1 MKRRGT
7 TLAFHDSLLTSMI
20 QVTKEMGKDVLSL
33 KCIMQQIIK
42 TAGEK
47 DYASF
52 NIITN
57 LDDEARKLSW
67 CRASEALFR
76 RQTPALLILGSP
88 QLYIT
93 STHGLAF

>member
-20 QVTKEMGKDVLSL
+20 KVTKEMGKDVLSL

-67 CRASEALFR
+67 CRASEALS
-76 RQTPALLILGSP
+76 AAKP
-88 QLYIT
+88 QPCLSLVPLNYI
-93 STHGLAF
+93 